1 MYYVSRPAACAQQDF
16 STMDAIEVPS
26 PQGEPVLKGFSAA
39 TAKVHAERGPPK
51 TPEGGSSASVG
62 NVKAIN
68 HQPEVKLGCQS
79 PLDLSSRSQLAA
91 TISVRRAA
99 AYDVSLDVL
108 FCPSLLRQR
117 AGSGLAT
124 PDENPWWFVNSS
136 PLLSPAEAL
145 KKHEEGLAT
154 AERRA
159 HEEPRVAA
167 AARSCEPANAYL
179 NLLQALVERRQRLE
193 ADDDRWERSRRATVS
208 VVANQQRRQAPI
220 EAAYVIGSTQGSA
233 HSSAAGRATATAVAV
248 AAPAAASAS
257 GRTRA
262 HASPPRAPPVFYEV
276 WPASTAWGQ
285 ARTAA
290 DGWRV
295 RRGVAY
301 GVGSAMPAAASFQT
315 RGDPLTVPPS
325 SPYGHHPAR
334 NSSPAVAGASE
345 PPPPHR
351 MIGVGACGFHV
362 PPQELSPRKPS
373 PRRALGGTSA
383 AMGASPF
390 T

>member
-1 MYYVSRPAACAQQDF
+1 MQLNPMFLFTVLQHHARFGSQGDLCAWIT
-16 STMDAIEVPS
+16 SGRLCASSMMDAIKVPS
-26 PQGEPVLKGFSAA
+26 PQGEPGLKGFSAA
-39 TAKVHAERGPPK
+39 TAKVHAERGPPE
-51 TPEGGSSASVG
+51 TPEGGSSATVG

-79 PLDLSSRSQLAA
+79 PLDLTSRSQLAA

-108 FCPSLLRQR
+108 FYPSLLRQR
-117 AGSGLAT
+117 AGSGLA
-124 PDENPWWFVNSS
+124 DENPWWFVNSS

-167 AARSCEPANAYL
+167 AAGSCEPANAYL
-179 NLLQALVERRQRLE
+179 NLLHALVERRQRLE

-220 EAAYVIGSTQGSA
+220 EAAYVIGSTHGSA

-248 AAPAAASAS
+248 AAPAAASAL

-262 HASPPRAPPVFYEV
+262 HASPPRAPRC
-276 WPASTAWGQ
+276 STRHGQ
-285 ARTAA
+285 R
-290 DGWRV
+290 R
-295 RRGVAY
+295 RRGVR
-301 GVGSAMPAAASFQT
+301 Q
-315 RGDPLTVPPS
+315 
-325 SPYGHHPAR
+325 PYA
-334 NSSPAVAGASE
+334 
-345 PPPPHR
+345 PPPCPLLLP
-351 MIGVGACGFHV
+351 V
-362 PPQELSPRKPS
+362 S
-373 PRRALGGTSA
+373 RREATL
-383 AMGASPF
+383 
-390 T
+390 

>member
-1 MYYVSRPAACAQQDF
+1 M
-16 STMDAIEVPS
+16 MDAIEVPS
-26 PQGEPVLKGFSAA
+26 PQGDPALKGVSAA
-39 TAKVHAERGPPK
+39 TAKVHAERGPPE
-51 TPEGGSSASVG
+51 TPEGGSSVG

-68 HQPEVKLGCQS
+68 HQPE
-79 PLDLSSRSQLAA
+79 RLAA

-108 FCPSLLRQR
+108 FCPSLLRR

-124 PDENPWWFVNSS
+124 PDENPWWFVSSS

-167 AARSCEPANAYL
+167 AAGSCEPANAYL
-179 NLLQALVERRQRLE
+179 NLLHALVERRQRLE

-220 EAAYVIGSTQGSA
+220 EAAYVIGSTHGSA
-233 HSSAAGRATATAVAV
+233 HSSAAGRSTATAVAV
-248 AAPAAASAS
+248 AAPAAASAL

-262 HASPPRAPPVFYEV
+262 HASPPRAPPVFYEA

-285 ARTAA
+285 AA
-290 DGWRV
+290 V
-295 RRGVAY
+295 RAT
-301 GVGSAMPAAASFQT
+301 AMPAAAASFQT

-325 SPYGHHPAR
+325 SQHGHHPAR

-345 PPPPHR
+345 PPPPHSV
-351 MIGVGACGFHV
+351 IGAGTGGFYV
-362 PPQELSPRKPS
+362 PPQQLSPRKPS
-373 PRRALGGTSA
+373 PRRALGGASA
-383 AMGASPF
+383 AMGRSQL

>member
-1 MYYVSRPAACAQQDF
+1 
-16 STMDAIEVPS
+16 
-26 PQGEPVLKGFSAA
+26 
-39 TAKVHAERGPPK
+39 
-51 TPEGGSSASVG
+51 
-62 NVKAIN
+62 
-68 HQPEVKLGCQS
+68 
-79 PLDLSSRSQLAA
+79 
-91 TISVRRAA
+91 
-99 AYDVSLDVL
+99 
-108 FCPSLLRQR
+108 
-117 AGSGLAT
+117 
-124 PDENPWWFVNSS
+124 
-136 PLLSPAEAL
+136 L

-159 HEEPRVAA
+159 HEEPRAA
-167 AARSCEPANAYL
+167 AAAQSSEPYL

-193 ADDDRWERSRRATVS
+193 ADDDRWERNRRATVS
-208 VVANQQRRQAPI
+208 VVASQQRRQAPI
-220 EAAYVIGSTQGSA
+220 EAAYVLGSAQGSA
-233 HSSAAGRATATAVAV
+233 QSSAAGRATATAVAV

-285 ARTAA
+285 AAVRATAK
-290 DGWRV
+290 
-295 RRGVAY
+295 
-301 GVGSAMPAAASFQT
+301 PAAASFQT

-325 SPYGHHPAR
+325 SPHGHHPAR

-351 MIGVGACGFHV
+351 VIGVGACGFHV

-383 AMGASPF
+383 AMGASQL

>member
-1 MYYVSRPAACAQQDF
+1 MTFVQHVSRPATCAQLDF
-16 STMDAIEVPS
+16 SMMDAIKVPS

-39 TAKVHAERGPPK
+39 TAKVHAERGPPE
-51 TPEGGSSASVG
+51 TQEVGSSASVG

-159 HEEPRVAA
+159 HEEPRAAA
-167 AARSCEPANAYL
+167 AARSSEPYL

-193 ADDDRWERSRRATVS
+193 ADDDRRERNRRATVS

-220 EAAYVIGSTQGSA
+220 EAAYVLGSAQGSA
-233 HSSAAGRATATAVAV
+233 QSSAAGRATATAVAV

-285 ARTAA
+285 AA
-290 DGWRV
+290 V
-295 RRGVAY
+295 RAT
-301 GVGSAMPAAASFQT
+301 AMPAAASFQTPNTT

-325 SPYGHHPAR
+325 SQHGHHPAR
-334 NSSPAVAGASE
+334 NSSPAVAGASK

-351 MIGVGACGFHV
+351 VIGAGACGFHV
-362 PPQELSPRKPS
+362 PPQVLSPRKPS

-383 AMGASPF
+383 AMGASQL

>member
-1 MYYVSRPAACAQQDF
+1 MPQSAAGLPRITASAQPRF
-16 STMDAIEVPS
+16 FDAIEVPS
-26 PQGEPVLKGFSAA
+26 PQGETVLKGFSAA
-39 TAKVHAERGPPK
+39 TAKVHAERGPPE
-51 TPEGGSSASVG
+51 THEGGSSVG

-68 HQPEVKLGCQS
+68 HQPE
-79 PLDLSSRSQLAA
+79 RLAA

-108 FCPSLLRQR
+108 FCPSLLRR

-124 PDENPWWFVNSS
+124 PDENPWWFVSSS

-159 HEEPRVAA
+159 HEEPRAAA
-167 AARSCEPANAYL
+167 AARTSEPYL

-248 AAPAAASAS
+248 AAPAAASAL

-262 HASPPRAPPVFYEV
+262 HASPPRAPRC
-276 WPASTAWGQ
+276 STRHGQ
-285 ARTAA
+285 R
-290 DGWRV
+290 R
-295 RRGVAY
+295 RRG
-301 GVGSAMPAAASFQT
+301 GRQ
-315 RGDPLTVPPS
+315 
-325 SPYGHHPAR
+325 PYA
-334 NSSPAVAGASE
+334 
-345 PPPPHR
+345 PPPCPLLLP
-351 MIGVGACGFHV
+351 V
-362 PPQELSPRKPS
+362 S
-373 PRRALGGTSA
+373 RREATL
-383 AMGASPF
+383 
-390 T
+390 

>member
-1 MYYVSRPAACAQQDF
+1 LEAKVTFVHGSRPAACAQLDF
-16 STMDAIEVPS
+16 SMMDAIKVPS

-39 TAKVHAERGPPK
+39 TAKVHAERGPPE
-51 TPEGGSSASVG
+51 TPEVGSSASVG

-159 HEEPRVAA
+159 HEEPRAA
-167 AARSCEPANAYL
+167 AAAQSSEPYL

-193 ADDDRWERSRRATVS
+193 ADDDRWERNRRATVS
-208 VVANQQRRQAPI
+208 VVASQQRRQAPI
-220 EAAYVIGSTQGSA
+220 EAAYVLGSAQGSA
-233 HSSAAGRATATAVAV
+233 QSSAAGRATATAVAV

-285 ARTAA
+285 AA
-290 DGWRV
+290 V
-295 RRGVAY
+295 RAT
-301 GVGSAMPAAASFQT
+301 AMPAAASFQT

-325 SPYGHHPAR
+325 SPHGHHPAR

-351 MIGVGACGFHV
+351 VIGASACGFHV

-383 AMGASPF
+383 AMGASQL

>member
-1 MYYVSRPAACAQQDF
+1 MPQPAAGLPRITASAQPRF
-16 STMDAIEVPS
+16 FDAIEVPS
-26 PQGEPVLKGFSAA
+26 PQGETVLKGFSAA
-39 TAKVHAERGPPK
+39 TAKVHAERGPPE
-51 TPEGGSSASVG
+51 THEGGSSVG

-68 HQPEVKLGCQS
+68 HQPE
-79 PLDLSSRSQLAA
+79 RLAA

-145 KKHEEGLAT
+145 KKHEEGLAA

-159 HEEPRVAA
+159 HEEPRAAA
-167 AARSCEPANAYL
+167 AARSSEPANAYL
-179 NLLQALVERRQRLE
+179 NLLQALQARRQRLE

-208 VVANQQRRQAPI
+208 VVGNRQRRQAPND
-220 EAAYVIGSTQGSA
+220 AAYVHGNNQGVNT
-233 HSSAAGRATATAVAV
+233 HNGVNIQGSAAGRAPAVAAVAV
-248 AAPAAASAS
+248 AAPAAASES

-262 HASPPRAPPVFYEV
+262 HASPPRAPPVFYDA

-285 ARTAA
+285 AA
-290 DGWRV
+290 V
-295 RRGVAY
+295 RAT
-301 GVGSAMPAAASFQT
+301 AMPTAASFQT
-315 RGDPLTVPPS
+315 PRGDPLTVPPS
-325 SPYGHHPAR
+325 SQHGHHPAR

-345 PPPPHR
+345 PPPPHSV
-351 MIGVGACGFHV
+351 IGAGTGGFYV
-362 PPQELSPRKPS
+362 PPQQLSPRKPS
-373 PRRALGGTSA
+373 PRRALGGASA
-383 AMGASPF
+383 AMGRSQL

>member
-1 MYYVSRPAACAQQDF
+1 MYHVRPRCAQQDV
-16 STMDAIEVPS
+16 SIMDAIEVPS

-39 TAKVHAERGPPK
+39 TAKVHAERGPPE
-51 TPEGGSSASVG
+51 TPEVGSSASVG

-159 HEEPRVAA
+159 HEEPRAAA
-167 AARSCEPANAYL
+167 AARSSEPYL

-193 ADDDRWERSRRATVS
+193 ADDDRWERNRRATVS
-208 VVANQQRRQAPI
+208 VVASQQRRQAPI
-220 EAAYVIGSTQGSA
+220 EAAYVHGRAQGSA
-233 HSSAAGRATATAVAV
+233 QSSAAGRATATAVAV

-285 ARTAA
+285 AA
-290 DGWRV
+290 V
-295 RRGVAY
+295 RAT
-301 GVGSAMPAAASFQT
+301 AMPAAASFQK
-315 RGDPLTVPPS
+315 RGDPRTVPPS
-325 SPYGHHPAR
+325 SPHGHHPAR

-351 MIGVGACGFHV
+351 VIGAGASGFHV

-383 AMGASPF
+383 AMGASQL

>member
-159 HEEPRVAA
+159 HEEPRAAA
-167 AARSCEPANAYL
+167 AARTSEPYL

-193 ADDDRWERSRRATVS
+193 ADDDRWERNRRATVS
-208 VVANQQRRQAPI
+208 VVASQQRRQAPI

-233 HSSAAGRATATAVAV
+233 HSSAAGRSTATAVAV
-248 AAPAAASAS
+248 AAPAAASAL

-262 HASPPRAPPVFYEV
+262 HASPPRAPPVFYEA

-285 ARTAA
+285 AA
-290 DGWRV
+290 V
-295 RRGVAY
+295 RAT
-301 GVGSAMPAAASFQT
+301 AMPAAAASFQT
-315 RGDPLTVPPS
+315 RGDPLTVPTS
-325 SPYGHHPAR
+325 SQHGHHPAR
-334 NSSPAVAGASE
+334 NSSPAVAGVSE
-345 PPPPHR
+345 PLPPHR
-351 MIGVGACGFHV
+351 VIGAGACGFHV

>member
-1 MYYVSRPAACAQQDF
+1 M
-16 STMDAIEVPS
+16 MDAIKVPS

-39 TAKVHAERGPPK
+39 TAKVHAERGSPE

-159 HEEPRVAA
+159 HEEPRAA
-167 AARSCEPANAYL
+167 AAAQSSEPYL

-193 ADDDRWERSRRATVS
+193 ADDDRWERNRRATVS
-208 VVANQQRRQAPI
+208 VVASQQRRQAPI
-220 EAAYVIGSTQGSA
+220 EAAYVLGSAQGSA
-233 HSSAAGRATATAVAV
+233 QSSAAGRATATAVAV

-285 ARTAA
+285 AA
-290 DGWRV
+290 V
-295 RRGVAY
+295 RAT
-301 GVGSAMPAAASFQT
+301 AMPAAASFQM
-315 RGDPLTVPPS
+315 RGDPRTVPPS
-325 SPYGHHPAR
+325 SPHGHDQAR

-351 MIGVGACGFHV
+351 VIGASACGFHV

-383 AMGASPF
+383 AMGASQL